1 MRHSPRSFAKPLLR
15 RCSLAVFLLFLLS
28 IVSAASLL
36 AQSPATSAQQ
46 PGTSPAP
53 SSVKTPDAS
62 QNTAEVTTRD
72 TPATFKV
79 RVNLVLV
86 RVVVRDDQ
94 GKVIENLKKED
105 FQIFDNRK
113 PQTISTFSME
123 TPSSH
128 NVSVF
133 TVSEPPDADSAE
145 KSPAIAAAIP
155 QRFVSLL
162 FDDLHLPMEDA
173 INVRVAAGKIFDSL
187 AASDRVAIFTA
198 SGQFAQEFTS

>member
-15 RCSLAVFLLFLLS
+15 RYSPAVFLLFLLS
-28 IVSAASLL
+28 IFSTASLL
-36 AQSPATSAQQ
+36 AQSPAAPGNSAQR
-46 PGTSPAP
+46 PGSSPAP
-53 SSVKTPDAS
+53 SSAKAPDPS

-123 TPSSH
+123 TPASH
-128 NVSVF
+128 NVSVV
-133 TVSEPPDADSAE
+133 TV
-145 KSPAIAAAIP
+145 
-155 QRFVSLL
+155 
-162 FDDLHLPMEDA
+162 
-173 INVRVAAGKIFDSL
+173 
-187 AASDRVAIFTA
+187 
-198 SGQFAQEFTS
+198 